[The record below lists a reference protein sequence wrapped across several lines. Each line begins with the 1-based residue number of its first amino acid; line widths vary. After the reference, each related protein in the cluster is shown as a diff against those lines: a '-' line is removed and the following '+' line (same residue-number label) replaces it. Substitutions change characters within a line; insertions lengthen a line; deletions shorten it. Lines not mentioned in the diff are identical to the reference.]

1 MGSQRAKLVGVER
14 EDSRV
19 DPVQRIEK
27 ATEHASKIVNAIK
40 PDQLS
45 NQTPCTEFD
54 VKALLN
60 HMIGGLEMLRDA
72 ASGGSPAAPDGD
84 QFGEN
89 PGAEYDA
96 RRKKLVEAVRG
107 EGALEGTWKMPF
119 GELPAQMMA
128 SIAFVEHVTHGW
140 DLAKATGQ
148 DTTIPEDLLT
158 EATEVVTPMDAMWRM
173 PGVCGPKVEVPADAS
188 PTDRYAGFMGRQP

>member
-1 MGSQRAKLVGVER
+1 M
-14 EDSRV
+14 
-19 DPVQRIEK
+19 DPIERIEK
-27 ATEHASKIVNAIK
+27 ATAHTATIVSAVK

-45 NQTPCTEFD
+45 NPTPCSEFD

-60 HMIGGLEMLRDA
+60 HMIGGLDMLRTA
-72 ASGGSPAAPDGD
+72 ASGGEAVRPEGD
-84 QFGEN
+84 QFGDD
-89 PGAEYDA
+89 PGAEYAA
-96 RRKKLVEAVRG
+96 RSKKLLEAVRRD
-107 EGALEGTWKMPF
+107 GALDGTWKMPF

-148 DTTIPEDLLT
+148 DTTIPDDLLT

-173 PGVCGPKVEVPADAS
+173 PGVCGPKIDVPDSAS
-188 PTDRYAGFMGRQP
+188 ATDRYAGFMGRQP